1 MSTIPILPLTLVQSL
16 ERRLATSVALA
27 TSPFTGTSQ
36 VQDWGGA
43 WWEYELEM
51 AMTQG
56 APARQLS
63 AFFAALGG
71 ARGRFL
77 LRDPSHLPPLGGGV
91 PYVTEV
97 PADRHTLRTAGWGL
111 GVGAGSFFALG
122 AGATTRFY
130 QLTEDVSPLGSEAL
144 LRFVPALRSLP
155 PLGAILEV
163 QEPEVLLRL
172 TGPVPTRIA
181 RADSHRFTLSARE
194 AL

>member
-1 MSTIPILPLTLVQSL
+1 MSMIQELPLTLVQSV
-16 ERRLATSVALA
+16 ERRLVTATALV

-36 VQDWGGA
+36 MQDWGGE
-43 WWEYELEM
+43 WWQYDLEM
-51 AMTQG
+51 AVTQG
-56 APARQLS
+56 ANARRLS

-97 PADRHTLRTAGWGL
+97 PADLQTLRTAGWGL

-163 QEPEVLLRL
+163 QEPKVLLRL
-172 TGPVPTRIA
+172 TGPVPTRIT
-181 RADSHRFTLSARE
+181 RADSHRFTLLARE